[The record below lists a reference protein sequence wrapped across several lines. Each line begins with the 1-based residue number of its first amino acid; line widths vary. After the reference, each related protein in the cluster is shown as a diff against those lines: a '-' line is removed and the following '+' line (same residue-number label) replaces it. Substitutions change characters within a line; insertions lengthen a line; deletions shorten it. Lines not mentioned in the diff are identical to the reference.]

1 MKGVICFVALSA
13 LAALAYGVPLPLP
26 AGLVR
31 TPSGVFPSECV
42 HSIPSGAT
50 MERNPGSGRLH
61 VYLADGTLHSILPK
75 CESGPRASLPSDYDG
90 WEAYTAYNDPQN
102 KTFDSFLGYFSVPDK
117 PKEAPQASRPTFFC
131 PCPPLTAHLLLHPHP
146 SIPSGTLHLHWPA
159 ELRLDPPP
167 RP

>member
-13 LAALAYGVPLPLP
+13 LAALAYGVPLP

-131 PCPPLTAHLLLHPHP
+131 PCPPLTAHLLLHPLP